1 MIMVTTTI
9 PNGTTTTASTTTPAA
24 AAPTIYYPFLLSQAS
39 AIDSNETSET
49 KLKAVIAPSSGL
61 MLSTPPSS
69 FQIIFSF
76 RGGWSEDETKTS
88 KLALCLQCIFVLCI
102 GGTNH
107 VTCQSGAHEGR
118 ALFFFFLP
126 EEASQ
131 HVHEVVG
138 FCCSK
143 CDFFRS
149 REKTQTKRVS
159 LTLTGRAQ

>member
-1 MIMVTTTI
+1 MIVVTTTI

-88 KLALCLQCIFVLCI
+88 KLAVCLQCIFVLCI

-118 ALFFFFLP
+118 ALFFFFSP
-126 EEASQ
+126 RRGQPARARSC
-131 HVHEVVG
+131 G
-138 FCCSK
+138 FLLQQMR
-143 CDFFRS
+143 FLQ
-149 REKTQTKRVS
+149 E
-159 LTLTGRAQ
+159 